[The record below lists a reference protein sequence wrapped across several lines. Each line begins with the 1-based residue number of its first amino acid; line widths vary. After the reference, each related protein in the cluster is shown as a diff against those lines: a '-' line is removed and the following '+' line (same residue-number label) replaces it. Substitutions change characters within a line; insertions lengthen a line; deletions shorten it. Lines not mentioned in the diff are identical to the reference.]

1 MNPVTSS
8 FVGAAFRRWARV
20 SALLAFCAA
29 ALIAVAAPTSV
40 LIRTQQGA
48 ASPAELPQLLSK
60 WRQSGQVA
68 NVLLLTQGRTEKPDH
83 KTIFDTLVVLE
94 FPNEAA
100 YETWKRDAAP
110 ALPSGLLVHRA
121 DALVHGELT
130 PRDSNRSVFIVNA
143 YTPTISREKY
153 NEYAQGYLKPLYEAQ
168 RATKYMVRYTMYHE
182 HGEVGQAQ
190 AFAVLE
196 YRDPVAFEKNT
207 AGKNA
212 IREKLMA
219 STPSYA
225 KYHPIKDT
233 LRTDDGGT
241 FVTYTEL
248 PPPDLSDLPAYKPEV
263 RIGGSLRIV
272 GSELKNAVAQLAEG
286 FMRFHPEA
294 RVSTNF
300 MTSSEGGIAGLYCGI
315 SDVAPMGDDAKITDQ
330 MPFFN
335 TFGYM
340 PTEISVATGGYEKR
354 GSLWAWAIVVNKD
367 CPLDEISMDEL
378 DRTFGSERSGGWE
391 LVNGNYLYTKKYAR
405 TADTNIRTWDQLGLT
420 GEFAGKEIKTF
431 GYIAPGFEIAI
442 MRNLLH
448 WSDKWNSNFMQYVE
462 AKQGTPD
469 ADGVAVASERP
480 LEMLST
486 DKYMIGIAAMM
497 HVKDYPN
504 VKVLKVSPRKGVP
517 AVALTPDNVANRSY
531 PLIRDAFFY
540 VNKAPGRPLDP
551 KVREFMRFVLS
562 REGQEIMARVG
573 YYYPLNAEYL
583 KEQLKK
589 LD

>member
-1 MNPVTSS
+1 MNSVTSL
-8 FVGAAFRRWARV
+8 FARFPFCRLARL
-20 SALLAFCAA
+20 SALAVFCAS
-29 ALIAVAAPTSV
+29 ALAGFAAPTNV
-40 LIRTQQGA
+40 IIRTQPGA
-48 ASPAELPQLLSK
+48 TLPAELPQLLSK
-60 WRQSGQVA
+60 WRQSGEVA
-68 NVLLLTQGRTEKPDH
+68 NVLLLTQGHAEKPDH
-83 KTIFDTLVVLE
+83 KTQFDTFVVLE
-94 FPNEAA
+94 FLNETA
-100 YETWKRDAAP
+100 YEKWQKDASSSLP
-110 ALPSGLLVHRA
+110 AGLVAHRA
-121 DALVHGELT
+121 DALVHGELS
-130 PRDSNRSVFIVNA
+130 PRDSNRSIFIVNA
-143 YTPTISREKY
+143 YTPTVSREKY
-153 NEYAQGYLKPLYEAQ
+153 DEFAQGYLKPLYEAQ
-168 RATKYMVRYTMYHE
+168 RATKYLVRYTMYLE
-182 HGEVGQAQ
+182 YGDTGKAQ
-190 AFAVLE
+190 ALAVLE
-196 YRDPVAFEKNT
+196 YRDPVAFAKNT

-212 IREKLMA
+212 IREKLSA

-225 KYHPIKDT
+225 KFHPIKDT

-241 FVTYTEL
+241 FLTYTEL
-248 PPPDLSDLPAYKPEV
+248 PPPDLSELPSYQPEV
-263 RIGGSLRIV
+263 RIAGALRIV
-272 GSELKNAVAQLAEG
+272 GSELKNAVDQLAEG
-286 FMRFHPEA
+286 FKRFHPEA

-367 CPLDEISMDEL
+367 NPLDEISMDEL

-405 TADTNIRTWDQLGLT
+405 TADTNIRTWDQLGLK
-420 GEFAGKEIKTF
+420 GDFAGKEIQTF
-431 GYIAPGFEIAI
+431 GYCAPGFEIAI
-442 MRNLLH
+442 LRNWFH
-448 WSDKWNSNFMQYVE
+448 WADKWNPNFMQYVE

-486 DKYMIGIAAMM
+486 NKYMIGIAALM

-504 VKVLKVSPRKGVP
+504 VKVLRISPRKGAP

-573 YYYPLNAEYL
+573 YYYPLNAAYL